1 MYAAIHNAVVLY
13 EKKGMKFVF
22 RADNLACFVCFLN
35 NNDTKTLYKQRKRN
49 YTRS

>member
-22 RADNLACFVCFLN
+22 RADNLAYFVCFLN
-35 NNDTKTLYKQRKRN
+35 NNNTKTLYKQRKRK